1 MSKYPDIPSF
11 LAQLKER
18 VKACVSV
25 LGLEPPPELEASSGV
40 RPWYKEVSTSFRSVR
55 SMFTK
60 LTTRPGSQNS
70 LVMLP
75 ATHTLHDDARKA
87 GKHQKKFGNV
97 YKPGEPPPPST
108 PAGLEDRRTRLTAL
122 PRRPA
127 ADDEGR
133 PIHLLK
139 ASLPLIKE
147 FVAKKLPQEPAAVDG
162 EGDVLMGGS

>member
-1 MSKYPDIPSF
+1 MHGRQGSTRRS
-11 LAQLKER
+11 LAT
-18 VKACVSV
+18 
-25 LGLEPPPELEASSGV
+25 
-40 RPWYKEVSTSFRSVR
+40 STS
-55 SMFTK
+55 
-60 LTTRPGSQNS
+60 
-70 LVMLP
+70 LVS
-75 ATHTLHDDARKA
+75 
-87 GKHQKKFGNV
+87 
-97 YKPGEPPPPST
+97 PPPPST